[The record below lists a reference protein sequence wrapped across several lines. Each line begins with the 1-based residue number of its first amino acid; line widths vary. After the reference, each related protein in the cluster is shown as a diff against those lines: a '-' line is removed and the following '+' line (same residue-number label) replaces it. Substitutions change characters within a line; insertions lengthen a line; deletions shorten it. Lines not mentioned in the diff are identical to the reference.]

1 MQVRQHRTWQERQT
15 FGAWGQHAR
24 RRIFTEYVSRQPLF
38 HSKCDQCHGDLNFYA
53 VRCMT
58 CKRHLCHQC
67 DANTHSSMPFHRR
80 LLCSSETLETLQP
93 HHFIDEEGKIMTK
106 GICLKKNSDTRV
118 SQLLCSFIDVCL
130 PCFVPLKCCDVN
142 CLGSMSLTPNLTES
156 IVVVTEQGK
165 NNIQFRP
172 YSKYYLI
179 I

>member
-1 MQVRQHRTWQERQT
+1 MTNDLESMQVRQHRTWQERQT

-106 GICLKKNSDTRV
+106 GICLKIKIQTHVFLNYYD
-118 SQLLCSFIDVCL
+118 LLEM
-130 PCFVPLKCCDVN
+130 FVYHALFLLNAV
-142 CLGSMSLTPNLTES
+142 M
-156 IVVVTEQGK
+156 
-165 NNIQFRP
+165 
-172 YSKYYLI
+172 
-179 I
+179 

>member
-1 MQVRQHRTWQERQT
+1 VKNDLESMQVRQHRTWQERQT

-80 LLCSSETLETLQP
+80 LLCSCQTLATLQP
-93 HHFIDEEGKIMTK
+93 HHFIDEEGNIITK
-106 GICLKKNSDTRV
+106 GICLKIKIQTHVFLNYYA
-118 SQLLCSFIDVCL
+118 LLQMFVYHALCL
-130 PCFVPLKCCDVN
+130 LNAV
-142 CLGSMSLTPNLTES
+142 M
-156 IVVVTEQGK
+156 
-165 NNIQFRP
+165 
-172 YSKYYLI
+172 
-179 I
+179 